1 VGSAV
6 ELDTPAPQSASFPG
20 IETKT
25 PAKFHGDG
33 EILGWTPVE
42 IEVLPQAMRMLCPRN
57 AVPKR

>member
-1 VGSAV
+1 MGSAV

-42 IEVLPQAMRMLCPRN
+42 IEVLP
-57 AVPKR
+57 